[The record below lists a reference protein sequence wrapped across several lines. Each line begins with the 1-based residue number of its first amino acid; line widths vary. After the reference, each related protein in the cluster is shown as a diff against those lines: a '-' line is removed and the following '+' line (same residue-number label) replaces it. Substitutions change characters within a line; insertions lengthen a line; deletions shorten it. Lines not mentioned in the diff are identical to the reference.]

1 MYIGYTNKHT
11 GHNERRTSR
20 HDTHTY
26 HHQKTHDWLTD
37 WLGFSSI
44 FSTIRLYRALK
55 TYSLVNRLNAE
66 LSTKLMNNLTK
77 PTLLKLSHLKG
88 VLKLESNL
96 RMSLKWY
103 HSWITQWHW
112 ETRQHAQND
121 KAGER
126 NQFFLTFTRFNRLQ
140 NTVRLRPAEVAGIS
154 STFTSRSGI
163 NRSSKPLNI
172 SNTHMPLAVTQN
184 NFNDRAF
191 HAAGPWVY
199 LPTNLRQPDLS
210 YSHFRES
217 LMTLLSL

>member
-1 MYIGYTNKHT
+1 MYIGYTNEHT

-88 VLKLESNL
+88 VSWNLKAISGCHWSDIIHGLHSDIERHVNMHRMIRLAKGTNFFWHLQGLTDCKIPWDCDQQKL
-96 RMSLKWY
+96 RVSQA
-103 HSWITQWHW
+103 HSH
-112 ETRQHAQND
+112 
-121 KAGER
+121 
-126 NQFFLTFTRFNRLQ
+126 
-140 NTVRLRPAEVAGIS
+140 
-154 STFTSRSGI
+154 
-163 NRSSKPLNI
+163 
-172 SNTHMPLAVTQN
+172 LAVESTDRQN
-184 NFNDRAF
+184 
-191 HAAGPWVY
+191 P
-199 LPTNLRQPDLS
+199 
-210 YSHFRES
+210 
-217 LMTLLSL
+217 